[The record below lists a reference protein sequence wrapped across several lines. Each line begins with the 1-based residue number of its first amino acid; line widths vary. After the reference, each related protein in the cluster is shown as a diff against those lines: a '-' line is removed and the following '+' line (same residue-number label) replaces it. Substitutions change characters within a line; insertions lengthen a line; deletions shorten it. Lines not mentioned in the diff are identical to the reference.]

1 MGKSARTRKGTGLRP
16 RDTGERDWR
25 ARYPE
30 FCARAKGTNVNDRTL
45 LATDYLNHVNEIIM
59 LMELVPDAPE
69 CLEDCR
75 AWRPMSYVA
84 HFEASSIA
92 DRDLAIAAYA
102 FSPPEF
108 RATFDRLTAEMHRV
122 IAGALASLE
131 AALAQGDEER
141 ARRVVELAVG
151 ALKTMVD
158 QASSTIHGDVQIM
171 DQAAIDG
178 LMDMM

>member
-1 MGKSARTRKGTGLRP
+1 MQGIHTGHDVDR
-16 RDTGERDWR
+16 GERQ
-25 ARYPE
+25 ARYAE
-30 FCARAKGTNVNDRTL
+30 LCARAKGSNVNDRTL

-59 LMELVPDAPE
+59 LMEIVPDAPE

-75 AWRPMSYVA
+75 AWRPVSYVA

-108 RATFDRLTAEMHRV
+108 RDAFDRLVSDMHR
-122 IAGALASLE
+122 IIGGALAGLE
-131 AALAQGDEER
+131 AAAARGDADR
-141 ARRVVELAVG
+141 ARHVVDLAVT
-151 ALKTMVD
+151 ALRRMVD
-158 QASSTIHGDVQIM
+158 QASSTIHGDVPVM
-171 DQAAIDG
+171 DQASIDA